1 MRIEH
6 ATLSAAAGE
15 PQPVVAEVPKYL
27 CSSSTADAAAR
38 QAIHFVTWEKLH
50 GMRCQTRLTEK
61 DGGKRMVVER
71 KVCPQAN
78 VYVCAIC
85 DFCFATICTYARE
98 CRYSCQQG
106 KDKSLCTGMVKSN
119 PVRNHSTFSRGLS
132 AIIAHNKQTK

>member
-61 DGGKRMVVER
+61 ERGEANGGGEESLPPGKRVR
-71 KVCPQAN
+71 
-78 VYVCAIC
+78 
-85 DFCFATICTYARE
+85 
-98 CRYSCQQG
+98 
-106 KDKSLCTGMVKSN
+106 
-119 PVRNHSTFSRGLS
+119 VRNM
-132 AIIAHNKQTK
+132 